1 MESTDINSQAPGK
14 RNYKSFFFGV
24 ALYFIGFVITLKSD
38 DIADDNTALAVKIL
52 GIVLMLISAFIN
64 VKFLIRFFKA
74 AYAKK
79 A

>member
-1 MESTDINSQAPGK
+1 MENTNQVPK
-14 RNYKSFFFGV
+14 RGYKPFFFGV
-24 ALYFIGFVITLKSD
+24 VLYFIGFVITLKSD
-38 DIADDNTALAVKIL
+38 AVENENVALAVKIL
-52 GIVLMLISAFIN
+52 GIALMLVSAVIN